1 MSNKPGGWQ
10 GAVFAPCFIR
20 DQGLLCLAQRTEE
33 TMKKGCTHNK
43 AVLKKYFPVY
53 LMAFPGLLYLFI
65 NNYMPLP
72 GLVLAFKKYNAKKGI
87 WGSSWVG
94 LKNFKFLFATNDA
107 FIITRNTL
115 FYNIVFIIVNT
126 VAAIAVAI
134 ILAEMRHK
142 IKKFYQSAILL
153 PYMLSM
159 VIVSYLVFAF
169 LSTENGFINLDFMGN
184 LGHSIVKNK
193 GDRVYIEKGNKQKLS
208 DVDYFTFEPHI
219 SIPRSKYG
227 YKKEN
232 IYYFEDSKLVEL

>member
-33 TMKKGCTHNK
+33 TMKKGRTHNK

-153 PYMLSM
+153 PYMLSVKCILALYDSGM
-159 VIVSYLVFAF
+159 ERITQLFCRCHQR
-169 LSTENGFINLDFMGN
+169 ICHIQIRHCRKLDRCILTARTFHPHCSGRHN
-184 LGHSIVKNK
+184 DITTLYIQIDSAAGT
-193 GDRVYIEKGNKQKLS
+193 DR
-208 DVDYFTFEPHI
+208 
-219 SIPRSKYG
+219 
-227 YKKEN
+227 
-232 IYYFEDSKLVEL
+232 